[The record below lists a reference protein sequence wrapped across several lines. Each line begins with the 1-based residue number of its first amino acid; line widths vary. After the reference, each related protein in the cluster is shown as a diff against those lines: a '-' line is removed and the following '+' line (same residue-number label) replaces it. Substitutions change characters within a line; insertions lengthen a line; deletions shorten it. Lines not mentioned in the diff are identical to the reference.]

1 MPEMT
6 GVTEIRRKKYFEG
19 MKIPHTY
26 VIISCIV
33 LLAFIA
39 TYLVPAGVY
48 QRVLDP
54 ASGRNVIDP
63 TTFQYVENTPV
74 IFFSMTQPNL
84 FTAFVKGLKN
94 SAGIVF
100 FTFLVCGSF
109 NMMQKTG
116 AIEGGIARIALL
128 LRNKSMLLIP
138 IVVFVFSIGGV
149 TIGMNTEA
157 IAFVPL
163 GIVMARA
170 LGFDAMVGMSI
181 VALGA
186 GVGFVGGFVN
196 PFTVGVAQ
204 QVSQLPI
211 YSGMG
216 YRVVVYVILYIVT
229 CAYIIRYAHKVKSNP
244 ENSVVKELEKSD
256 NFSIDFDALP
266 KLTGAQKIVL
276 GIFFIGFGTIIYG
289 VLKYGW
295 GTDELISVFLLMGIS
310 SSFVCGIGP
319 SKTAENFIEGAKGV
333 LFGALSIGIA
343 NAVLVVL
350 QQGQVIDSILHSL
363 SQAISHLPGYISVV
377 LMYITQIF
385 TNIFI
390 PSGSGQAATT
400 MPIMAPLGD
409 LLGIS
414 RQTTVLAFQYGDG
427 FTNYINPTASGL
439 MSYLAIAKIPYEKW
453 IKWMGPL
460 MGIWLSI
467 GAIAVIIAYLTG
479 Y

>member
-1 MPEMT
+1 MKENVST
-6 GVTEIRRKKYFEG
+6 AKSERKKYFEG

-26 VIISCIV
+26 VIITSIV
-33 LLAFIA
+33 LLSFIA

-48 QRVLDP
+48 QRILDP
-54 ASGRNVIDP
+54 VSGRQVIDP
-63 TTFQYVENTPV
+63 TTFQYVKNTPV
-74 IFFSMTQPNL
+74 KFFSMTEANL
-84 FTAFVKGLKN
+84 FTSFVTGLKN

-128 LRNKSMLLIP
+128 LRNKSTFLIP

-204 QVSQLPI
+204 QVAQLPI

-216 YRVVVYVILYIVT
+216 YRVAVYVILYIVT
-229 CAYIIRYAHKVKSNP
+229 CIYILRYARKVKADP
-244 ENSVVKELEKSD
+244 ESSIVRDLEISD
-256 NFSIDFDALP
+256 NFTIDFDALP
-266 KLTGAQKIVL
+266 KLSNPQKVVL
-276 GIFFIGFGTIIYG
+276 GIFFLGFGMIIYG

-295 GTDELISVFLLMGIS
+295 GTDELISVFMLMGLS

-319 SKTAENFIEGAKGV
+319 SRAAENFIAGAKDV

-350 QQGQVIDSILHSL
+350 QQGQVIDSILHFL
-363 SQAISHLPGYISVV
+363 SMAISHLPGYISVI

-453 IKWMGPL
+453 VKWMGPL
-460 MGIWLSI
+460 MVIWLSI
-467 GAIAVIIAYLTG
+467 GGIAVVIAYIIG

>member
-1 MPEMT
+1 MEKVKT
-6 GVTEIRRKKYFEG
+6 LEKEKRKYFEG

-33 LLAFIA
+33 LIAFIA
-39 TYLVPAGVY
+39 TYLVPAGIY
-48 QRVLDP
+48 DRVVEP
-54 ASGRNVIDP
+54 VSGRSIIDP
-63 TTFQYVENTPV
+63 TTFRYVENTPV
-74 IFFSMTQPNL
+74 KFFSLTEANL
-84 FTAFVKGLKN
+84 FTSVVTGLKN

-109 NMMQKTG
+109 HMMEKTG

-128 LRNKSMLLIP
+128 LRNRSMLLIP
-138 IVVFVFSIGGV
+138 IVVFIFSIGGV

-216 YRVVVYVILYIVT
+216 YRVIVYVILYIIT
-229 CAYIIRYAHKVKSNP
+229 CLYILRYAHKVKKNP
-244 ENSVVKELEKSD
+244 ELSVVRDLELRD

-266 KLTGAQKIVL
+266 KLSNAQKVVL
-276 GIFFIGFGTIIYG
+276 VIFFLGFGTIIYG

-295 GTDELISVFLLMGIS
+295 GTDELIGVFLLMGLS
-310 SSFVCGIGP
+310 SSFVCGITP
-319 SKTAENFIEGAKGV
+319 SQTAENFIEGAKGV

-350 QQGQVIDSILHSL
+350 QQGQIIDSILYSL
-363 SQAISHLPGYISVV
+363 SNAIADLPQFISII

-414 RQTTVLAFQYGDG
+414 RQTAVLAFQYGDG

-453 IKWMGPL
+453 VKWMGPL
-460 MGIWLSI
+460 MIIWLSL
-467 GAIAVIIAYLTG
+467 GGVAVIVAHLINYQ
-479 Y
+479 

>member
-1 MPEMT
+1 MAKEK
-6 GVTEIRRKKYFEG
+6 KKYFEG

-26 VIISCIV
+26 VIISSIV

-48 QRVLDP
+48 QRVTDP
-54 ASGRNVIDP
+54 VTGRSIIDP
-63 TTFQYVENTPV
+63 STFKYVENTPV
-74 IFFSMTQPNL
+74 KFFSITEPNL
-84 FTAFVKGLKN
+84 FTSVVTGLKN
-94 SAGIVF
+94 SASIVF

-109 NMMQKTG
+109 HMMQKTG

-170 LGFDAMVGMSI
+170 LGFDAMVGMAI

-211 YSGMG
+211 YSGLG
-216 YRVVVYVILYIVT
+216 YRVVVYVILYIIT
-229 CAYIIRYAHKVKSNP
+229 CIYIIRYAKKVKENP
-244 ENSVVKELEKSD
+244 EKSVVRDLELSD
-256 NFSIDFDALP
+256 NFSIDFEALP
-266 KLTGAQKIVL
+266 KLTNSQKLVL
-276 GIFFIGFGTIIYG
+276 VIFFLGFGSIIYG
-289 VLKYGW
+289 VLKHGW
-295 GTDELISVFLLMGIS
+295 GTDELISIFMLMGIS
-310 SSFVCGIGP
+310 SSFVCRISP
-319 SKTAENFIEGAKGV
+319 SQAAENFIEGAKDV

-350 QQGQVIDSILHSL
+350 QQGQVIDSILYSL
-363 SQAISHLPGYISVV
+363 STAISHLPGYVSVI

-453 IKWMGPL
+453 VKWMGPL
-460 MGIWLSI
+460 MAIWLSL
-467 GAIAVIIAYLTG
+467 GGVAVIIAYLIN
-479 Y
+479 YQ